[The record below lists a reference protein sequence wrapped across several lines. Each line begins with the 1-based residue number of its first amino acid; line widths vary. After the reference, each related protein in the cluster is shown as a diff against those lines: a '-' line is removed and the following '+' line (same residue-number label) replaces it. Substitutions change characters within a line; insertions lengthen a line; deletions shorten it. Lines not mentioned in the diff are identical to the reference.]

1 MCDYLARACIFD
13 GHMKIRI
20 FFRETCAEEGEDTCT
35 IALCGL
41 AFILQEN
48 MCRRCFNK
56 TERHAVAMWVIGEGG
71 FDRAIEKTH
80 YVCDGGL
87 FGGLET
93 IVVDFAG
100 GVYVGQRDRGIIV
113 LVFALAVNTEVGGVM
128 CEFVY
133 GVNCSQMGAES
144 FDLFVRKMH
153 DTAGGNVIGVG
164 GIVDGD
170 AM

>member
-1 MCDYLARACIFD
+1 M
-13 GHMKIRI
+13 
-20 FFRETCAEEGEDTCT
+20 
-35 IALCGL
+35 
-41 AFILQEN
+41 
-48 MCRRCFNK
+48 
-56 TERHAVAMWVIGEGG
+56 
-71 FDRAIEKTH
+71 
-80 YVCDGGL
+80 CDGGL

-113 LVFALAVNTEVGGVM
+113 LVFALAVNIEVGGIM
-128 CEFVY
+128 CELVC
-133 GVNCSQMGAES
+133 GVDGPQMHAES
-144 FDLFVRKMH
+144 FDLFVGKMH